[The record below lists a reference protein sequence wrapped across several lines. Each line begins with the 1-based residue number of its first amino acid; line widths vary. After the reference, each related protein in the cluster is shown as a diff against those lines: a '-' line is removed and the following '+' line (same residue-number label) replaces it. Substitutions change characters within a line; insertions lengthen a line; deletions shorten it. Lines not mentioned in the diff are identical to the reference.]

1 MLDVKKAPNRPPTA
15 TSAKAATVLAYAEPR
30 SDGFHS
36 STLVRGAGAAA
47 AVAKI
52 SAPALVQPVA
62 DTKAQQTRVPVIV
75 GEAHYKGTMPIEGVI
90 TGQLGSGACLNV
102 RQHSKAFATSNPELA
117 GEISF
122 RDMLRVNG
130 HIAGTVYSKSGTLI
144 VDVSS
149 RVDANVEVAVAV
161 ISGAVNG
168 DIVAH
173 QRVEIGPNA
182 KIHGNIWT
190 RSIEIKD
197 GAIFEGECKMIGD
210 ETH

>member
-1 MLDVKKAPNRPPTA
+1 MLDVKKVPTGPSTR
-15 TSAKAATVLAYAEPR
+15 TSAKASTVLAYAEPR
-30 SDGFHS
+30 TEGFHAN
-36 STLVRGAGAAA
+36 TVVRGAGAAVA
-47 AVAKI
+47 AAKLT
-52 SAPALVQPVA
+52 APALVQPKAVA
-62 DTKAQQTRVPVIV
+62 NQQTRMPVIV
-75 GEAHYKGTMPIEGVI
+75 GEAHYKGMMPIEGVI
-90 TGQLGSGACLNV
+90 TGQLGSGASLNV
-102 RQHSKAFATSNPELA
+102 KQHSKAAAHNSPELA
-117 GEISF
+117 GDISF

-130 HIAGTVYSKSGTLI
+130 FIAGTVYSKSGTLI

-161 ISGAVNG
+161 ISGSVNG

-197 GAIFEGECKMIGD
+197 GAIFEGECKMIS
-210 ETH
+210 